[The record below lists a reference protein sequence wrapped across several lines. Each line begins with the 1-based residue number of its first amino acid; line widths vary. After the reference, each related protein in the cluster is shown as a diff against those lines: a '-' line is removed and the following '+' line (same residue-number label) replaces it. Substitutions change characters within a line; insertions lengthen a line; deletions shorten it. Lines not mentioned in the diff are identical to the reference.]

1 MEVTDEDL
9 VVGYVSQTAQR
20 MKEVCEAALGGVL
33 FIDEAYRLV
42 PEHDGHSFGKDAPG
56 RFYRP
61 RRARFGLTPTGS
73 GPADRTHRHPAIVD
87 PDPIRRSLGVG
98 ATGTGTA
105 GRVTMSP
112 VCLSVP
118 TDYTRGGSES
128 N

>member
-20 MKEVCEAALGGVL
+20 MKEVCEEALGGVL

-56 RFYRP
+56 RSYRP
-61 RRARFGLTPTGS
+61 RRTRFGPIPTGS
-73 GPADRTHRHPAIVD
+73 GPADRTHRHPNIVD
-87 PDPIRRSLGVG
+87 HDHIRRLACWRRDWYGYCWPRHDV
-98 ATGTGTA
+98 A
-105 GRVTMSP
+105 
-112 VCLSVP
+112 SVP
-118 TDYTRGGSES
+118 VGSTDYTRGGSES